1 MRASRLLFLL
11 VFLIAP
17 QASAQEAETVREVQ
31 VLHAD
36 SLVGRVVDGRSV
48 RTLFGNVRLRQGE
61 TDLRSDR
68 ATQFLDAGEI
78 HFVGR
83 VEIAERGDSL
93 RADTVYYNTRT
104 KVGRAIGSVWLTDG
118 DVVVMAPSGNYDTRS
133 KHAVFTD
140 GVTLVDSAS
149 TLRSSTGE
157 YWSDERRAEF
167 AGSVRLDEDRSITL
181 ADSITY
187 LRDDEFS
194 IARGDVAILHL
205 DEDDDGSSTDR
216 TYLFGAHAEH
226 HNQTRFSRIRG
237 DPLLMRV
244 EADSL
249 GEPSDTMLVRAE
261 TLLSA
266 RSDSL
271 DRLTAV
277 SGVRIWQRRLAAVGD
292 SLVFDRHLNEEGE
305 ASLDEA
311 RLFGIPVAW
320 VDAMQ
325 LNGDTLRVIGR
336 GGSIDSLYANS
347 RSFVARFDSTLQ
359 RIHQVKGRDLAAAF
373 VEDTIRTMRTWP
385 NAEAIYF
392 LHDEDDG
399 LRGAVRGS
407 GDEIVFRFSAGELH
421 RVSIL
426 SGTEGEY
433 FEAEDIPEP
442 LELEGYRW
450 EPEIRP
456 EKDLLLGGVVPQE
469 RFGQL
474 PPPAPVT
481 AREQAQ
487 PPVDQI
493 D

>member
-118 DVVVMAPSGNYDTRS
+118 EVVVMAPSGNYDTRS

-194 IARGDVAILHL
+194 IARGDVAI
-205 DEDDDGSSTDR
+205 
-216 TYLFGAHAEH
+216 
-226 HNQTRFSRIRG
+226 Q
-237 DPLLMRV
+237 
-244 EADSL
+244 
-249 GEPSDTMLVRAE
+249 
-261 TLLSA
+261 
-266 RSDSL
+266 
-271 DRLTAV
+271 
-277 SGVRIWQRRLAAVGD
+277 
-292 SLVFDRHLNEEGE
+292 
-305 ASLDEA
+305 
-311 RLFGIPVAW
+311 
-320 VDAMQ
+320 
-325 LNGDTLRVIGR
+325 IGR
-336 GGSIDSLYANS
+336 ASC
-347 RSFVARFDSTLQ
+347 RER
-359 RIHQVKGRDLAAAF
+359 VKSAD
-373 VEDTIRTMRTWP
+373 VEDYP
-385 NAEAIYF
+385 
-392 LHDEDDG
+392 
-399 LRGAVRGS
+399 
-407 GDEIVFRFSAGELH
+407 
-421 RVSIL
+421 
-426 SGTEGEY
+426 
-433 FEAEDIPEP
+433 
-442 LELEGYRW
+442 
-450 EPEIRP
+450 
-456 EKDLLLGGVVPQE
+456 
-469 RFGQL
+469 
-474 PPPAPVT
+474 
-481 AREQAQ
+481 REQTSWN
-487 PPVDQI
+487 DWTT
-493 D
+493 

>member
-1 MRASRLLFLL
+1 MRRFFLL
-11 VFLIAP
+11 TAFLLLLAP
-17 QASAQEAETVREVQ
+17 AAVAQEADAVREVQ

-104 KVGRAIGSVWLTDG
+104 KVGRAVGRVWLTDG
-118 DVVVMAPSGNYDTRS
+118 EVMVMAPSGRYDTRV
-133 KHAVFTD
+133 KHAVFTE
-140 GVTLVDSAS
+140 GVTLVDSVS
-149 TLRSSTGE
+149 TLRSLAGE

-167 AGSVRLDEDRSITL
+167 AGNVRLDEDRSITL

-187 LRDDEFS
+187 YRNDEVS

-205 DEDDDGSSTDR
+205 EEDDDGTGSDR
-216 TYLFGAHAEH
+216 TYLFGNHARH
-226 HNQTRFSRIRG
+226 DNRVRFSRIHG
-237 DPLLMRV
+237 DPLLVRL

-249 GEPSDTMLVRAE
+249 GQPSDTMLVRADL
-261 TLLSA
+261 LLSS

-271 DRLTAV
+271 DRVTAV
-277 SGVRIWQRRLAAVGD
+277 SSVRVWQQRLAAVGD
-292 SLVFDRHLNEEGE
+292 SLVFDRYLDETGE
-305 ASLDEA
+305 ATSDEA
-311 RLFGIPVAW
+311 RIFGGPIAW

-336 GGSIDSLYANS
+336 GGGVDSLYANS
-347 RSFVARFDSTLQ
+347 RSFVARFDSTLA
-359 RIHQVKGRDLAAAF
+359 RVHQVKGRDLVASF

-385 NAEAIYF
+385 NAESIYF
-392 LHDEDDG
+392 LQNDDDA

-407 GDEIVFRFSAGELH
+407 GDEIVFRFIGGELN
-421 RVSIL
+421 RVSII

-433 FEAEDIPEP
+433 FEAADLPEP
-442 LELEGYRW
+442 FELEGYRW
-450 EPEIRP
+450 NPEIRP

-469 RFGQL
+469 RFDRAPISAAI
-474 PPPAPVT
+474 PPRDLSPTSAHP
-481 AREQAQ
+481 
-487 PPVDQI
+487 
-493 D
+493 